1 MDTFKCCKMNKLNGY
16 DLSKNWFLFVK
27 QNPDLINVHHS
38 AMYFYLIELCNSL
51 NWQIKIALPR
61 EQTKIMIAIKSN
73 RTYTNTFEDLVEWG
87 FIKIVQRSKNQHQ
100 ANVISLNSAHAFKA
114 SAQHRHR
121 HQHSTGT
128 GTGTAPII
136 KQYKQYKQ
144 EYKEEKIIEVEV
156 KQEIQQPN
164 LADSNLFRKPIPPT
178 KQQVWESF
186 VKNDG
191 TKEMAKKFWENNE
204 STGWF
209 YKGSPIVNFQ
219 NLVPGF
225 VEAWKKNNFK
235 SNLPPKVDQFPKP
248 HIDEMILKYK
258 PREPHPDDH
267 KMEDIIR
274 NLRLSSKKH
283 QEDQFQQSKKTINE
297 GVN

>member
-1 MDTFKCCKMNKLNGY
+1 MNKLNGY

-51 NWQIKIALPR
+51 NWQIKMALPR

-73 RTYTNTFEDLVEWG
+73 RTYTNTFEDLVDWG

-100 ANVISLNSAHAFKA
+100 ANVISLNSAHALKA
-114 SAQHRHR
+114 SAQHRQR
-121 HQHSTGT
+121 HQHSTSR

-136 KQYKQYKQ
+136 KQYKQYKQYKQ

-156 KQEIQQPN
+156 KQENQLPN

-186 VKNDG
+186 VKNGG

-204 STGWF
+204 TTGWF
-209 YKGSPIVNFQ
+209 YKNSPIVNFQ

-225 VEAWKKNNFK
+225 VEAWKKNNSK
-235 SNLPPKVDQFPKP
+235 NNPPPIIDPFPKP
-248 HIDEMILKYK
+248 HIDEIIKKYQ
-258 PREPHPDDH
+258 PRKPHPDDY
-267 KMEDIIR
+267 KLEDIIT
-274 NLRLSSKKH
+274 NLRLSAKKH
-283 QEDQFQQSKKTINE
+283 QEDQFQESIKNQNARTN
-297 GVN
+297 